1 MTMKN
6 WLITALAVMA
16 MVLLVGCGGGG
27 STTSSAVTTPLS
39 AGGTTALSMVP
50 QQLVRLSLSG
60 GLRPYTVTSSDATV
74 VLASVS
80 DSTLSLA
87 AVKANAT
94 SVNVQLSDAL
104 KNKITLTVVVG
115 SSAAAPFSMLPTT
128 LTLAPGAIGTVSLQG
143 GTPPFT
149 VASSS
154 ATEVAAWVSGRT
166 VSVNGLVAAT
176 GVTVKVVDSL
186 GVTGTLPVTV
196 ATPAAGAVA
205 LFTNVG
211 TQEVLSTGS
220 TRVFTVGGG
229 TAPYVVSSGNPAS
242 VRAALNGI
250 TLTLQG
256 GVVGASTLTLSD
268 ATGQQLTRNVGVQA
282 GSPPLAL
289 SSTVLVGVV
298 GSQQTVQIAGGRP
311 PYAMYSDG
319 SGVVVGSVTGS
330 TMTLTIMTSGNGRA
344 TVYDADRSTV
354 VASVVATGTATP
366 TVLTLLPAKV
376 TISEN
381 LSLDANGKAQ
391 QTSLML
397 SLYAAA
403 SPVQVFSSAPGLLK
417 PTLSGN
423 TVVVTTPGTASAP
436 LPACVDADT
445 TVTITVI
452 DALGK
457 SVTSDILIRNTGACG
472 TT

>member
-196 ATPAAGAVA
+196 VTPAAGAVA

-220 TRVFTVGGG
+220 IRVFTVGGG
-229 TAPYVVSSGNPAS
+229 TAPYVVSSGNPAA
-242 VRAALNGI
+242 VRATLNGI

-256 GVVGASTLTLSD
+256 GVVGASAITLSD

>member
-1 MTMKN
+1 
-6 WLITALAVMA
+6 
-16 MVLLVGCGGGG
+16 
-27 STTSSAVTTPLS
+27 
-39 AGGTTALSMVP
+39 
-50 QQLVRLSLSG
+50 
-60 GLRPYTVTSSDATV
+60 
-74 VLASVS
+74 
-80 DSTLSLA
+80 
-87 AVKANAT
+87 
-94 SVNVQLSDAL
+94 
-104 KNKITLTVVVG
+104 
-115 SSAAAPFSMLPTT
+115 
-128 LTLAPGAIGTVSLQG
+128 
-143 GTPPFT
+143 
-149 VASSS
+149 
-154 ATEVAAWVSGRT
+154 
-166 VSVNGLVAAT
+166 
-176 GVTVKVVDSL
+176 
-186 GVTGTLPVTV
+186 
-196 ATPAAGAVA
+196 
-205 LFTNVG
+205 
-211 TQEVLSTGS
+211 
-220 TRVFTVGGG
+220 
-229 TAPYVVSSGNPAS
+229 
-242 VRAALNGI
+242 
-250 TLTLQG
+250 
-256 GVVGASTLTLSD
+256 VVGASAITLSD